1 MKYKMEKRV
10 VIVGGGFG
18 GLAAA
23 RAMKR
28 SRFAITLVDRRNFHL
43 FQPLLYQVATG
54 VLSPANIASPLR
66 GILRRNKNCQVLLAD
81 VVGFDVKQRKV
92 LLADG
97 QLDYDALIIASGAQ
111 HSYFGNNHWEQFA
124 PGLKTLEDATEIR
137 KRVLSAFERA
147 EREEDTEKR
156 RALLTFVIVGAGPTG
171 VELAGA
177 LSDIANNTLRNVF
190 RAIDPT
196 TARIILIEGG
206 KEALGAYPP
215 ELSAKALD
223 ALKRLKVTVM
233 LQSQVT
239 DVRREGVV
247 VKRDGNDE
255 FIPSATMIW
264 AAGVAASPLG
274 KKIAEATGITLD
286 RAGRVIVES
295 DLSIAN
301 FPEIFV
307 IGDLAS
313 FSHGVSKPLP
323 GMAPVAMQQGKYLRR
338 RIEELFAGRPASKTF
353 KYFDKGSM
361 AVIGRY
367 AAVAVVGKLKM
378 SGFIA
383 WLGWLFIHVLLI
395 TQFRNRLLVLIQWG
409 WTYFTLDRSARLITN
424 VEPEANDPKP
434 A

>member
-1 MKYKMEKRV
+1 MEKRV

-23 RAMKR
+23 RVLR
-28 SRFAITLVDRRNFHL
+28 GSRFAVTLVDRRNFHL

-66 GILRRNKNCQVLLAD
+66 GILRRNKNCQVLLAE
-81 VVGFDVKQRKV
+81 VTGVDVKHRKV

-97 QLDYDALIIASGAQ
+97 ELDYDALIIASGAQ
-111 HSYFGNNHWEQFA
+111 HSYFGNDHWEQFA

-147 EREEDTEKR
+147 ERETDEAKR

-177 LSDIANNTLRNVF
+177 LSDIANNTLKHDF
-190 RAIDPT
+190 RAIDPS
-196 TARIILIEGG
+196 TARIILVEGANV
-206 KEALGAYPP
+206 ALGAYPP
-215 ELSAKALD
+215 ELSAKALA
-223 ALKRLKVTVM
+223 ALQKLKVTIM
-233 LQSQVT
+233 LQSRVT
-239 DVRREGVV
+239 DVRADGVMIV
-247 VKRDGNDE
+247 RDDKEE

-274 KKIAEATGITLD
+274 KKIAEATGATVD
-286 RAGRVIVES
+286 RAGRVVVEP
-295 DLSIAN
+295 DLSLPN

-313 FSHGVSKPLP
+313 YSHGVSKPLP

-338 RIEELFAGRPASKTF
+338 RIEELFAGRHASKPF
-353 KYFDKGSM
+353 RYFDKGSM

-367 AAVAVVGKLKM
+367 AAVAVVGKFKM

-383 WLGWLFIHVLLI
+383 WLGWLFIHLVLI
-395 TQFRNRLLVLIQWG
+395 TQFRNRLLVLVQWG

-424 VEPEANDPKP
+424 VEPEAKEAKP
-434 A
+434 V